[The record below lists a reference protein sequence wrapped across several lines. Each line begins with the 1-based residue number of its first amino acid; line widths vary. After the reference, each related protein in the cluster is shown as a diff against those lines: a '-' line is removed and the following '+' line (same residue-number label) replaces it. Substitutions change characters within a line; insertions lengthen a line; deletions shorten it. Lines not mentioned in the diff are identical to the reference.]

1 VRALAVQVEI
11 EIREQWGEAIRVVN
25 LDVGSIPGRELQFV
39 CFWIGGEFGFEE
51 AFRSDFAHWIR
62 RAFHHHRG
70 VHGLG
75 KKRSNYPA
83 VGGGMGAEDPKRVA
97 VVTADDGFEFVR
109 EHAQLLWQRHFMNKA
124 ELHLHLEG
132 SIEAE
137 TLLAIDP
144 SLSREEIE
152 GNLTCASFEEF
163 LRGYVWVTK
172 LLQAPEHY
180 ALATRHLLERLA
192 AQDVTYAEI
201 TLSAGVVLWKG
212 QDLGAVYEAIWRET
226 LRSSVKAEAGQRVAE
241 FAVSRRGSGTVAFGI
256 GGDEA
261 RGPAEWFRDVFAYAR
276 DSGLR
281 LTCHAGETMGPE
293 SIWAALEIG
302 AERIG
307 HGIAAVRDEALMRA
321 LRERNIPLE
330 ICISS
335 NVCMGLVPSVE
346 EHPVRR
352 LYDAGVPIVLNTD
365 DPAFFRTTLTR
376 EYELA
381 ERVCGLPVEELRA
394 NGFRYAFG

>member
-1 VRALAVQVEI
+1 L
-11 EIREQWGEAIRVVN
+11 
-25 LDVGSIPGRELQFV
+25 
-39 CFWIGGEFGFEE
+39 
-51 AFRSDFAHWIR
+51 
-62 RAFHHHRG
+62 
-70 VHGLG
+70 
-75 KKRSNYPA
+75 K
-83 VGGGMGAEDPKRVA
+83 
-97 VVTADDGFEFVR
+97 
-109 EHAQLLWQRHFMNKA
+109 KA
-124 ELHLHLEG
+124 ELHVHLEG

-137 TLLAIDP
+137 TLMAIDP

-152 GNLTCASFEEF
+152 ANLTCGSFEEF
-163 LRGYVWVTK
+163 LRGYIWVTK
-172 LLQAPEHY
+172 RLQTPEHY

-212 QDLGAVYEAIWRET
+212 QNLGAVYEAIWRET
-226 LRSSVKAEAGQRVAE
+226 QRSSVKAFWILDAVRHFGAEPAMRVAE
-241 FAVSRRGSGTVAFGI
+241 FAVHRCGDGVIAFGI

-276 DSGLR
+276 DGGLR

-307 HGIAAVRDEALMRA
+307 HGIAAVWDEALIA
-321 LRERNIPLE
+321 VLRERNIPLE

-365 DPAFFRTTLTR
+365 DPSFFKTTLTR

-381 ERVCGLPVEELRA
+381 ERIFGLPVEELAA
-394 NGFRYAFG
+394 NGFRYAFGRNISV